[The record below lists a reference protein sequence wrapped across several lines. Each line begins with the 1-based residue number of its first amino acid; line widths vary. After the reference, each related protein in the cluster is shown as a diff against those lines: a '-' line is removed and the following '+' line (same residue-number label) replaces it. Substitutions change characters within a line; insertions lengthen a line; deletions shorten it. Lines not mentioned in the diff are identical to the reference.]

1 MTQLRHFG
9 QCVRGTSRNGELCTF
24 VVRRVTR
31 MVGGGEDG
39 QIAEV
44 KLHQPLVIDQNRLGL
59 NYLLTKLFV
68 QRTKFVNNLVEIL
81 RN

>member
-1 MTQLRHFG
+1 
-9 QCVRGTSRNGELCTF
+9 
-24 VVRRVTR
+24 

-68 QRTKFVNNLVEIL
+68 QRTKFVNNLVEIWKIKNL
-81 RN
+81 VENKVKIFC